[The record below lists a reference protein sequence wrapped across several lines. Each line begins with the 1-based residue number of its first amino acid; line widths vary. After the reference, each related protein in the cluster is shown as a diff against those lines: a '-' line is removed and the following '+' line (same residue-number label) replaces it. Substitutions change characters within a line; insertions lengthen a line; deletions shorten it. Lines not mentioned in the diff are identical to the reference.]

1 MYQAPYYTRDTVMN
15 KINKLP
21 ALWSLHSSGGIQ
33 IIKCQVVKSAMKKD
47 RRDCRAVREVLLSE
61 TWIPLGQSN
70 VGAGKS
76 SWFREGGG
84 RESMR
89 EE

>member
-1 MYQAPYYTRDTVMN
+1 MGEHRQLNLA
-15 KINKLP
+15 
-21 ALWSLHSSGGIQ
+21 GGEE
-33 IIKCQVVKSAMKKD
+33 CHEE
-47 RRDCRAVREVLLSE
+47 RRDCRVVREVLLSE

-76 SWFREGGG
+76 TWFREGGG